1 MFLYN
6 FPEPLV
12 TVAFHPS
19 GYHVAVGF
27 SDKVQF
33 INLYLGSKDQKR
45 RDFRE
50 IPTKNCTCVKFS
62 NGGGL
67 IAISSGATSQVI
79 SIFKFYSTSMQ
90 VLYTLKGHIAMISS
104 LEWAKDDIHLYSGG
118 THGLIFRWNLRTGQR
133 FDLVQ
138 IKGPNVNGMS
148 LSWDNETMFYVA
160 DDIESLREWSPAGNK
175 FSDERDY
182 YGAVAVTKS
191 NKMIFTGVKD
201 SPGKAGN
208 LKYFRNPISG
218 PSADYFFAHDDKGV
232 RNIFI
237 TSEDKYLLSTGGDG
251 TVMIFSI

>member
-1 MFLYN
+1 MVRKLEVEKGGIGGQIKSIYLEFLREEFIVAVTDRRCIYSAKIKFEDPKQDDKKKKSQLDYDMLHDNEDGVFKLLQDPGHSDKVVAADICVRKPYIATCSPDKSLRVWDFEQKRLIFLYN

-50 IPTKNCTCVKFS
+50 IPTKNCTSIKFS

-67 IAISSGATSQVI
+67 IAIASGATSQVI

-90 VLYTLKGHIAMISS
+90 VLFTLKGHIAMITT
-104 LEWAKDDIHLYSGG
+104 LEWSKDDVHLYSGG

-133 FDLVQ
+133 FDL
-138 IKGPNVNGMS
+138 I
-148 LSWDNETMFYVA
+148 
-160 DDIESLREWSPAGNK
+160 
-175 FSDERDY
+175 
-182 YGAVAVTKS
+182 
-191 NKMIFTGVKD
+191 
-201 SPGKAGN
+201 
-208 LKYFRNPISG
+208 
-218 PSADYFFAHDDKGV
+218 
-232 RNIFI
+232 
-237 TSEDKYLLSTGGDG
+237 
-251 TVMIFSI
+251 